1 MERPTLTDVDWV
13 RRGRQHVAAGR
24 LILARECF
32 DRALNINPENR
43 VARKRLAEL
52 PLERELLTAY
62 TSGCLVCGLSITS
75 VIDERCAECRYFKCP
90 RGHCACTDV
99 RYVRRRQE

>member
-13 RRGRQHVAAGR
+13 RKGRQHVAAGR

-32 DRALNINPENR
+32 ERALKIDPENR
-43 VARKRLAEL
+43 VARRRLADL

-75 VIDERCAECRYFKCP
+75 LIDERCSHCSYFKCP

-99 RYVRRRQE
+99 RYVGRRQE